1 VIIVRKVIGN
11 SLNVKNVNVVKMDQ
25 LVLLVMTKTEFVN
38 ARKIILV
45 KNVICAKLKPTDTLI
60 VNLVN
65 VTNLDLKIMTVML
78 RLVNANAKLQ

>member
-1 VIIVRKVIGN
+1 MTKIIIIVI
-11 SLNVKNVNVVKMDQ
+11 LFHQNVNVVKMDQ

-60 VNLVN
+60 VNVSN
-65 VTNLDLKIMTVML
+65 I
-78 RLVNANAKLQ
+78 